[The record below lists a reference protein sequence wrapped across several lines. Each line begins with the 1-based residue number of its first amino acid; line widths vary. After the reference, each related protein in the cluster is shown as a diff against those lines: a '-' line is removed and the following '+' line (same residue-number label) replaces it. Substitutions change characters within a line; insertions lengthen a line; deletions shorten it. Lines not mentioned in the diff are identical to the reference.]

1 MKSFRKHKSDIIN
14 VLTLIAISLVIV
26 LILINFT
33 NFFGSKKDWLSQHIM
48 FPDYLRKLFY
58 DTGDIFPNFAFNL
71 GGGQNI
77 YNISYYGLFN
87 PIILISY
94 LLPFVSMLTYIQVS
108 MVICLIIS
116 IVLLYYF
123 LRRRFD
129 SKIIFV
135 STLLFLTSGC
145 LIFHFH
151 RHIMFVDYIPFL
163 LMSLIGVDKYFDK
176 GKISLLVISI
186 FLMILTSYYFS
197 VVGLVSIL
205 LYAIYRYI
213 EDKKN
218 EKITVKDFFKEGF
231 KFIFIMIIPVMIS
244 CFLLLP
250 TLSSLLGGRT
260 ATNKDISIVELFI
273 PNFDISNTLYSAY
286 SLGLSA
292 IFIISLIYGVVT
304 KKREVKIIS
313 IIFSVFLIFPL
324 FSYIFNGGMYLNGK
338 AFIPLLPVAILII
351 GYFLK
356 NIFNNKNKLKIS
368 IIISLIV
375 VVINLLIFV
384 YKNEYVCLLFVLDM
398 ALLVIFL
405 FIGFK
410 FKKKIL
416 FYIYLGVMSLAL
428 VIPTNFDDE
437 FVTKEFY
444 DTLDYEETSDKVKQV
459 LGNDNS
465 FYRISDQS
473 TKLDKSNYI
482 YDIDYYT
489 GSIYSSLSNS
499 YYKDF
504 YNNLINN
511 EFIYRSY
518 GMLTGNNNIFY
529 NFYMGNKYL
538 LNSSNNML
546 GYKKIADGIYRN
558 EDVLPIGYS
567 TNKIM
572 SLDEYNSLSYFEK
585 LDAYLNYAI
594 VDGDYSDSYVKK
606 VKDYVPD
613 FEVLESK
620 NLNIE
625 EDNDKYSI
633 KASKDNKLVI
643 KLKNV
648 SESDI
653 LLLRFK
659 MLYDNKC
666 SEDDSYITING
677 VSNKLTCRSW
687 KYHNN
692 NYDFEYSLSGN
703 ENLEITFSEGKFKLS
718 DPSFAIYNY
727 NDLVSIND
735 EISPFVIDR
744 DKTKG
749 DVIEG
754 SINVK
759 EDGYFKL
766 SIPYDEGF
774 EIYVD
779 GEKTPYEVVN
789 KSFIGFKIKEG
800 NHDIRIVYVSPL
812 FKEGLVISCIGLVL
826 FVGTVI
832 YYRKRKY
839 NLFLDNSMIF

>member
-1 MKSFRKHKSDIIN
+1 MKSLSKHKNDIIN
-14 VLTLIAISLVIV
+14 ILTLIIISLVIV
-26 LILINFT
+26 LVLVNFT
-33 NFFGSKKDWLSQHIM
+33 NFFGSKKDWISQHVM

-94 LLPFVSMLTYIQVS
+94 LLPFVSMITYIELS
-108 MVICLIIS
+108 MIVCLIVS
-116 IVLLYYF
+116 IILMYYF

-129 SKIIFV
+129 LKVSFV
-135 STLLFLTSGC
+135 STLLFLTAGC
-145 LIFHFH
+145 FIFHLH
-151 RHIMFVDYIPFL
+151 RHIMFVDYMPFL
-163 LMSLIGVDKYFDK
+163 LMALIGVDKYFDK
-176 GKISLLVISI
+176 KKITLLVIAI

-197 VVGLVSIL
+197 VVGLVCVL
-205 LYAIYRYI
+205 LYGIFRYI
-213 EDKKN
+213 EDKRCD
-218 EKITVKDFFKEGF
+218 KIAVKDFFREGF
-231 KFIFIMIIPVMIS
+231 KFIFIMLIPVFLS

-250 TLSSLLGGRT
+250 TAYSLLDGRT
-260 ATNKDISIVELFI
+260 ATNKSISLLGLFI
-273 PNFDISNTLYSAY
+273 PNFDISNTLYSSY

-292 IFIISLIYGVVT
+292 IFIIALIYGIIT
-304 KKREVKIIS
+304 KERAVKVIS
-313 IIFSVFLIFPL
+313 IIFSVLLVFPIFD
-324 FSYIFNGGMYLNGK
+324 YVFNGGMYLNGK
-338 AFIPLLPVAILII
+338 AFIPIIPLAILLIS
-351 GYFLK
+351 YFLK
-356 NIFNNKNKLKIS
+356 NVFNNKNKLKIS

-375 VVINLLIFV
+375 VVINLLVFV
-384 YKNEYVCLLFVLDM
+384 YKEQNLCLLFVVDM
-398 ALLVIFL
+398 VLLIIFL
-405 FIGFK
+405 LISYK
-410 FKKKIL
+410 LEKKIIL
-416 FYIYLGVMSLAL
+416 HIYLGVMSLVL
-428 VIPTNFDDE
+428 VIPTNFSDT

-444 DTLDYEETSDKVKQV
+444 DTLDYRETNNIVKQV
-459 LGNDNS
+459 LDKDNS
-465 FYRISDQS
+465 FYRMSDQS
-473 TKLDKSNYI
+473 DKLNKANYI
-482 YDIDYYT
+482 YNIDYYT

-538 LNSSNNML
+538 LNSSNGMI
-546 GYKKIADGIYRN
+546 GYDEISDGIYRN

-567 TNKIM
+567 TSKIM
-572 SLDEYNSLSYFEK
+572 SLDEYNRLNYFEK

-594 VDGDYSDSYVKK
+594 VDGDYSGSYVKK
-606 VKDYVPD
+606 IKDYVPD
-613 FEVLESK
+613 YSILENK
-620 NLNIE
+620 NLKIE
-625 EDNDKYSI
+625 ENNGEYFI
-633 KASKDNKLVI
+633 KAFKDNKLVI
-643 KLKNV
+643 KLNNI
-648 SESDI
+648 SDSDI

-703 ENLEITFSEGKFKLS
+703 DNLEITFSEGKFKLS
-718 DPSFAIYNY
+718 NPSFAIYNY
-727 NDLVSIND
+727 NDLTSIND

-759 EDGYFKL
+759 DDGYFKL
-766 SIPYDEGF
+766 SIPYDKGF

-779 GEKTPYEVVN
+779 GKNTPYEVVN
-789 KSFIGFKIKEG
+789 RSFIGFKINEG
-800 NHDIRIVYVSPL
+800 SHDIRVVYVSPL
-812 FKEGLVISCIGLVL
+812 FKEGLVISGVGLVL
-826 FVGTVI
+826 FVVTVI
-832 YYRKRKY
+832 YNRKRKQ
-839 NLFLDNSMIF
+839 S

>member
-1 MKSFRKHKSDIIN
+1 MKKISKHKNDIIS
-14 VLTLIAISLVIV
+14 VLTLIIISLVIV
-26 LILINFT
+26 LILVNFT

-58 DTGDIFPNFAFNL
+58 DTGDFFPNFAFNL

-94 LLPFVSMLTYIQVS
+94 LLPFVSMITYIQFS
-108 MVICLIIS
+108 MIVCLIVS
-116 IVLLYYF
+116 IILMYYF

-129 SKIIFV
+129 SKISFV
-135 STLLFLTSGC
+135 STLLFLTAGC
-145 LIFHFH
+145 FIFHLH
-151 RHIMFVDYIPFL
+151 RHIMFVDYMPFL
-163 LMSLIGVDKYFDK
+163 LMALIGVDKYFDK
-176 GKISLLVISI
+176 KKISLLVISI

-197 VVGLVSIL
+197 VVGLVCVL
-205 LYAIYRYI
+205 LYGIFRYI
-213 EDKKN
+213 EDKKD

-231 KFIFIMIIPVMIS
+231 KYLFVMLIPVIMS
-244 CFLLLP
+244 CVLLLP
-250 TLSSLLGGRT
+250 TLYSLLDGRT
-260 ATNKDISIVELFI
+260 ATNKDISLLGLLI

-292 IFIISLIYGVVT
+292 IFIITLIYGIIT
-304 KKREVKIIS
+304 KKREVKVIS
-313 IIFSVFLIFPL
+313 IIFSILLVFPIFD
-324 FSYIFNGGMYLNGK
+324 YIFNGGMYLNGK
-338 AFIPLLPVAILII
+338 AFIPMLPLAILII

-356 NIFNNKNKLKIS
+356 NVFNNKNKLKIS

-375 VVINLLIFV
+375 AVINLLVFV
-384 YKNEYVCLLFVLDM
+384 YKSEYLCLLFVVDM
-398 ALLVIFL
+398 IVLVIIIL
-405 FIGFK
+405 ISLK
-410 FKKKIL
+410 FKKKMIL
-416 FYIYLGVMSLAL
+416 YIYLGILSLII
-428 VIPTNFDDE
+428 VIPTNFSDV

-444 DTLDYEETSDKVKQV
+444 DTLDYEETSLKVKEV
-459 LGNDNS
+459 LDNDNS
-465 FYRISDQS
+465 FYRMTDQS
-473 TKLDKSNYI
+473 VKLDKSNYI
-482 YDIDYYT
+482 YDVDYYT

-538 LNSSNNML
+538 LNSSNGMM
-546 GYKKIADGIYRN
+546 GYERISDGIYRN

-567 TNKIM
+567 TSKIM
-572 SLDEYNSLSYFEK
+572 SLDEYKSLNYFEK

-606 VKDYVPD
+606 VREYVPD
-613 FEVLESK
+613 YNVLESK
-620 NLNIE
+620 NLSIE
-625 EDNDKYSI
+625 EDNGKYFI
-633 KASKDNKLVI
+633 KASKDNKLVV
-643 KLKNV
+643 KLNNV
-648 SESDI
+648 SDSDI
-653 LLLRFK
+653 VLLRFK
-659 MLYDNKC
+659 MLYNNKC

-677 VSNKLTCRSW
+677 VSNKLSCRRW

-692 NYDFEYSLSGN
+692 NYMFEYSLSGDT
-703 ENLEITFSEGKFKLS
+703 LEITFSEGKFRLT
-718 DPSFAIYNY
+718 DFDMALYDY

-744 DKTKG
+744 DKTKV

-754 SINVK
+754 NINVK
-759 EDGYFKL
+759 DDGYFKL
-766 SIPYDEGF
+766 SIPYDKGF

-779 GEKTPYEVVN
+779 GEKTNYEVVN
-789 KSFIGFKIKEG
+789 KSFIAFRINEG
-800 NHDIRIVYVSPL
+800 SHNIRIVYVSPL
-812 FKEGLVISCIGLVL
+812 FKEGLVISCVGLVL

-832 YYRKRKY
+832 YYRKREKC
-839 NLFLDNSMIF
+839 

>member
-606 VKDYVPD
+606 VKDYVPSYD
-613 FEVLESK
+613 VLESK
-620 NLNIE
+620 NLKIE
-625 EDNDKYSI
+625 EDNGKYFI

-643 KLKNV
+643 KLNNI
-648 SESDI
+648 SDSDI
-653 LLLRFK
+653 LLLKFK
-659 MLYDNKC
+659 MLYNSKC
-666 SEDDSYITING
+666 SVGDSYITING
-677 VSNKLTCRSW
+677 VSNKLSCRKW

-692 NYDFEYSLSGN
+692 NYNFEYSLSGKDT
-703 ENLEITFSEGKFKLS
+703 LEITFSEGKFKLS
-718 DPSFAIYNY
+718 NLSFAIYNY

-754 SINVK
+754 NIDVK
-759 EDGYFKL
+759 NDGYFKL
-766 SIPYDEGF
+766 SIPYDKGF
-774 EIYVD
+774 EVYVD

>member
-1 MKSFRKHKSDIIN
+1 MKKLNKHKNDIIS
-14 VLTLIAISLVIV
+14 VLTLIIISLVIV
-26 LILINFT
+26 LILVNFT
-33 NFFGSKKDWLSQHIM
+33 NFFGSKVDWLSQHIM

-58 DTGDIFPNFAFNL
+58 DTGDFFPNFAFNL

-94 LLPFVSMLTYIQVS
+94 LLPFVSMITYIQFS
-108 MVICLIIS
+108 MIVCLIVS
-116 IVLLYYF
+116 IIFMYYF

-129 SKIIFV
+129 SKISFV
-135 STLLFLTSGC
+135 STLLFLTAGC
-145 LIFHFH
+145 FIFHLH
-151 RHIMFVDYIPFL
+151 RHIMFVDYMPFL
-163 LMSLIGVDKYFDK
+163 LMALIGVDKYFDK
-176 GKISLLVISI
+176 KKISLLVISI

-197 VVGLVSIL
+197 VVGLVCVL
-205 LYAIYRYI
+205 LYGIFRYI

-231 KFIFIMIIPVMIS
+231 KYLFIMFIPVLIS
-244 CFLLLP
+244 CVLLLP
-250 TLSSLLGGRT
+250 TASALLSGRT
-260 ATNKDISIVELFI
+260 ATNKDISLLELLI

-292 IFIISLIYGVVT
+292 IFIIALIYGIVA
-304 KKREVKIIS
+304 KKREVKVIS
-313 IIFSVFLIFPL
+313 IIFSILLVFPIFD
-324 FSYIFNGGMYLNGK
+324 YIFNGGMYLNGK
-338 AFIPLLPVAILII
+338 AFIPLLPLAILLIS
-351 GYFLK
+351 YFLK
-356 NIFNNKNKLKIS
+356 NVFNNKSKLKIS
-368 IIISLIV
+368 IFISLIIA
-375 VVINLLIFV
+375 VINLLVFV
-384 YKNEYVCLLFVLDM
+384 YKSEYLCLLFVVDM
-398 ALLVIFL
+398 VLLVIIIL
-405 FIGFK
+405 ISLK
-410 FKKKIL
+410 FKKKMIL
-416 FYIYLGVMSLAL
+416 YAYLGILSLII
-428 VIPTNFDDE
+428 VIPTNFSDI

-444 DTLDYEETSDKVKQV
+444 DTLDYEETSSKVKQV
-459 LGNDNS
+459 LDNDNS
-465 FYRISDQS
+465 FYRMSDQS
-473 TKLDKSNYI
+473 VKLDKSNYI
-482 YDIDYYT
+482 YDVDYYT

-546 GYKKIADGIYRN
+546 GYERVSDGIYRN

-567 TNKIM
+567 TSKIM
-572 SLDEYNSLSYFEK
+572 SLDEYKSLNYFEK

-606 VKDYVPD
+606 VREYVPD
-613 FEVLESK
+613 YNVLESK
-620 NLNIE
+620 NLSIE
-625 EDNDKYSI
+625 EDNGKYFI
-633 KASKDNKLVI
+633 KASKDNKLVV
-643 KLKNV
+643 KLNNV
-648 SESDI
+648 SDSDI

-677 VSNKLTCRSW
+677 VSNKLSCRRW

-692 NYDFEYSLSGN
+692 NYKFEYSLSGDT
-703 ENLEITFSEGKFKLS
+703 LEITFSEGKFRLT
-718 DPSFAIYNY
+718 DFDMALYDY

-754 SINVK
+754 NIDVK
-759 EDGYFKL
+759 DDGYFKL
-766 SIPYDEGF
+766 SIPYDKGF

-779 GEKTPYEVVN
+779 GKKTSYGVVN
-789 KSFIGFKIKEG
+789 KSFIGFKIDEG
-800 NHDIRIVYVSPL
+800 NHDIRIVYTSPL
-812 FKEGLVISCIGLVL
+812 FKEGLVISGVGLVL
-826 FVGTVI
+826 FVGTGV
-832 YYRKRKY
+832 YYRKKK
-839 NLFLDNSMIF
+839 S

>member
-1 MKSFRKHKSDIIN
+1 MQKIRKHRNDIIN
-14 VLTLIAISLVIV
+14 ILTLIIISLVIILV
-26 LILINFT
+26 LVNFT

-94 LLPFVSMLTYIQVS
+94 LLPFVSMITYIPFS
-108 MVICLIIS
+108 MIICLIVS
-116 IVLLYYF
+116 IVLMYYF

-129 SKIIFV
+129 LKVSFV

-145 LIFHFH
+145 FIFHLH
-151 RHIMFVDYIPFL
+151 RHIMFVDYMPFL
-163 LMSLIGVDKYFDK
+163 LMALIGVDKYFDK
-176 GKISLLVISI
+176 KIISLLVIAI
-186 FLMILTSYYFS
+186 FLIILTSYYFS
-197 VVGLVSIL
+197 VVGLVSVL
-205 LYAIYRYI
+205 LYGIYRYI
-213 EDKKN
+213 EDKRN
-218 EKITVKDFFKEGF
+218 DKITVKDFFREGF
-231 KFIFIMIIPVMIS
+231 RFVFIMLIPVLLS

-250 TLSSLLGGRT
+250 TASALLSGRT
-260 ATNKDISIVELFI
+260 ATNKDISLFGLFI

-292 IFIISLIYGVVT
+292 IFIIALIYGIIT
-304 KKREVKIIS
+304 KKREVKVIS
-313 IIFSVFLIFPL
+313 IIFSILLVFPIFD
-324 FSYIFNGGMYLNGK
+324 YVFNGGMYLNGK
-338 AFIPLLPVAILII
+338 AFIPMLPPAILLI

-356 NIFNNKNKLKIS
+356 NVFNNKNKLKIS
-368 IIISLIV
+368 IITSLIV

-384 YKNEYVCLLFVLDM
+384 YKNEFLCLLFVVDM
-398 ALLVIFL
+398 VLLLIFL
-405 FIGFK
+405 LISFK
-410 FKKKIL
+410 LKKNII
-416 FYIYLGVMSLAL
+416 FYIYLGVMSLVL
-428 VIPTNFDDE
+428 VIPTNFSDI
-437 FVTKEFY
+437 FVTKDFY
-444 DTLDYEETSDKVKQV
+444 DTLDYEETSDKVHQV
-459 LGNDNS
+459 LDRDKS
-465 FYRISDQS
+465 FYRMSDQS
-473 TKLDKSNYI
+473 VKLDKANYI
-482 YDIDYYT
+482 YDVNYYT

-546 GYKKIADGIYRN
+546 GYKKVADGIYRN
-558 EDVLPIGYS
+558 EEVLPTGYS
-567 TNKIM
+567 TSKIM

-620 NLNIE
+620 NLKIE
-625 EDNDKYSI
+625 EDKGEYSI

-643 KLKNV
+643 KLNNI
-648 SESDI
+648 SDSDI
-653 LLLRFK
+653 LLLKFK
-659 MLYDNKC
+659 MLYNSKC
-666 SEDDSYITING
+666 SVGDSYITING
-677 VSNKLTCRSW
+677 VSNKLSCRKW

-692 NYDFEYSLSGN
+692 NYNFEYSLSGN
-703 ENLEITFSEGKFKLS
+703 NTLEITFSEGKFRLS
-718 DPSFAIYNY
+718 NLSSAIYNY

-754 SINVK
+754 NIDVK
-759 EDGYFKL
+759 NDGYFKL
-766 SIPYDEGF
+766 SIPYDKGF

-779 GEKTPYEVVN
+779 GEKTTYEVVN
-789 KSFIGFKIKEG
+789 KSFIGFKINEG
-800 NHDIRIVYVSPL
+800 NHNIKLVYVSPL
-812 FKEGLVISCIGLVL
+812 FKEGLVISCVGLVMFL
-826 FVGTVI
+826 GTLI
-832 YYRKRKY
+832 YYRKRVR
-839 NLFLDNSMIF
+839 

>member
-1 MKSFRKHKSDIIN
+1 MKKLSKHKNDIIS
-14 VLTLIAISLVIV
+14 VLTLIIISLVIV
-26 LILINFT
+26 LILVNFT
-33 NFFGSKKDWLSQHIM
+33 NFFGSKVDWLSQHIM

-94 LLPFVSMLTYIQVS
+94 LLPFVSMMTYIQFS
-108 MVICLIIS
+108 MIICLIVS
-116 IVLLYYF
+116 IALMYYF

-129 SKIIFV
+129 SKICFV
-135 STLLFLTSGC
+135 STLLFLTAGC
-145 LIFHFH
+145 FIFHLH
-151 RHIMFVDYIPFL
+151 RHIMFVDYMPFL
-163 LMSLIGVDKYFDK
+163 LMALIGVDKYFDK
-176 GKISLLVISI
+176 KKISLLVISI

-197 VVGLVSIL
+197 VVGLVCVL
-205 LYAIYRYI
+205 LYGIFRYI

-218 EKITVKDFFKEGF
+218 EKITVKDFFKEWF
-231 KFIFIMIIPVMIS
+231 KYLFVMLIPVIMS
-244 CFLLLP
+244 CVLLLP
-250 TLSSLLGGRT
+250 TLYSLLDGRT
-260 ATNKDISIVELFI
+260 ATNKDISLLGLLI
-273 PNFDISNTLYSAY
+273 PNFNISNTLYSSY

-292 IFIISLIYGVVT
+292 IFIIALIYGIIT
-304 KKREVKIIS
+304 KKREVKVIS
-313 IIFSVFLIFPL
+313 IIFSILLVFPVFD
-324 FSYIFNGGMYLNGK
+324 YIFNGGMYLNGK
-338 AFIPLLPVAILII
+338 AFIPMLPLAILLIS
-351 GYFLK
+351 YFLK
-356 NIFNNKNKLKIS
+356 NVFNNKNKLKIS

-375 VVINLLIFV
+375 VVINLFVFV
-384 YKNEYVCLLFVLDM
+384 YKSEYLCLLFVADM
-398 ALLVIFL
+398 VLLVIVIL
-405 FIGFK
+405 ISFK
-410 FKKKIL
+410 LEKKYVL
-416 FYIYLGVMSLAL
+416 YVYLGIISLIIA
-428 VIPTNFDDE
+428 IPTNFSDI

-444 DTLDYEETSDKVKQV
+444 DTLDYEETSLKVKEV
-459 LGNDNS
+459 LDNDNS
-465 FYRISDQS
+465 FYRMSDQS
-473 TKLDKSNYI
+473 VKLDKSNYI
-482 YDIDYYT
+482 YDVDYYT

-546 GYKKIADGIYRN
+546 GYERIFDGIYRN

-567 TNKIM
+567 TSKIM
-572 SLDEYNSLSYFEK
+572 SLDEYKSLNYFEK

-613 FEVLESK
+613 YNVLESK
-620 NLNIE
+620 NLSIE
-625 EDNDKYSI
+625 EDNGKYFI
-633 KASKDNKLVI
+633 KASKDNKLVV
-643 KLKNV
+643 KLNNV
-648 SESDI
+648 SDSDI
-653 LLLRFK
+653 VLLRFK
-659 MLYDNKC
+659 MLYNNKC

-677 VSNKLTCRSW
+677 VSNKLSCRRW

-692 NYDFEYSLSGN
+692 NYMFEYSLSGDT
-703 ENLEITFSEGKFKLS
+703 LEITFSEGKFRLT
-718 DPSFAIYNY
+718 DFDMALYDY

-754 SINVK
+754 NINVK
-759 EDGYFKL
+759 DDGYFKL

-789 KSFIGFKIKEG
+789 KSFIGFKINEG
-800 NHDIRIVYVSPL
+800 NHNIRIVYVSPL
-812 FKEGLVISCIGLVL
+812 FKEGLVISFVGLVL
-826 FVGTVI
+826 FVGTVV
-832 YYRKRKY
+832 YYRKR
-839 NLFLDNSMIF
+839 MGC

>member
-1 MKSFRKHKSDIIN
+1 MKKLSKHKNDIIS
-14 VLTLIAISLVIV
+14 VLTLIIISLVIV
-26 LILINFT
+26 LILVNFT

-58 DTGDIFPNFAFNL
+58 DTGDFFPNFAFNL

-94 LLPFVSMLTYIQVS
+94 LLPFVSMMTYIEFS
-108 MVICLIIS
+108 MIICLIVS
-116 IVLLYYF
+116 IALMYYF

-129 SKIIFV
+129 SKISFV
-135 STLLFLTSGC
+135 STLLFLTAGC
-145 LIFHFH
+145 FIFHLH
-151 RHIMFVDYIPFL
+151 RHIMFVDYMPFL
-163 LMSLIGVDKYFDK
+163 LMALIGVDKYFYK
-176 GKISLLVISI
+176 KKISLLVISI

-197 VVGLVSIL
+197 VVGLVCVLI
-205 LYAIYRYI
+205 YGIYRYI

-218 EKITVKDFFKEGF
+218 EKFTVKDFFKEGF
-231 KFIFIMIIPVMIS
+231 KFIFIMLISVLMS

-250 TLSSLLGGRT
+250 TLYSLLDGRT
-260 ATNKDISIVELFI
+260 ATNKSISLLGLLI
-273 PNFDISNTLYSAY
+273 PNFDISNTLYSSY

-292 IFIISLIYGVVT
+292 IFIIALIYGIIT
-304 KKREVKIIS
+304 KKCEVKVIS
-313 IIFSVFLIFPL
+313 IIFSVLLVFPIFD
-324 FSYIFNGGMYLNGK
+324 YIFNGGMYLNGK
-338 AFIPLLPVAILII
+338 AFIPLLPLAILII

-538 LNSSNNML
+538 LNSSNGMI
-546 GYKKIADGIYRN
+546 GYDEISDDIYKN
-558 EDVLPIGYS
+558 ENVLPIGYS
-567 TNKIM
+567 TSKTM
-572 SLDEYNSLSYFEK
+572 SLDEYNSLSYYEK
-585 LDAYLNYAI
+585 LDVYLNYAI
-594 VDGDYSDSYVKK
+594 VDGDYSDNYVKK

-692 NYDFEYSLSGN
+692 NYDFEYSLNGN

-800 NHDIRIVYVSPL
+800 NHDIRIVYDSPL
-812 FKEGLVISCIGLVL
+812 FKEGLVISCVGLVL

-832 YYRKRKY
+832 YYKKKKKTV
-839 NLFLDNSMIF
+839 D

>member
-1 MKSFRKHKSDIIN
+1 MKSLSKHKNDIIN
-14 VLTLIAISLVIV
+14 ILTLIIISLVIV
-26 LILINFT
+26 LVLVNFT
-33 NFFGSKKDWLSQHIM
+33 NFFGSKKDWISQHVM

-94 LLPFVSMLTYIQVS
+94 LLPFVSMITYIELS
-108 MVICLIIS
+108 MIVCLIVS
-116 IVLLYYF
+116 IILMYYF

-129 SKIIFV
+129 LKVSFV
-135 STLLFLTSGC
+135 STLLFLTAGC
-145 LIFHFH
+145 FIFHLH
-151 RHIMFVDYIPFL
+151 RHIMFVDYMPFL
-163 LMSLIGVDKYFDK
+163 LMALIGVDKYFDK
-176 GKISLLVISI
+176 KKITLLVIAI

-197 VVGLVSIL
+197 VVGLVCVL
-205 LYAIYRYI
+205 LYGIFRYI
-213 EDKKN
+213 EDKRCD
-218 EKITVKDFFKEGF
+218 KIAVKDFFREGF
-231 KFIFIMIIPVMIS
+231 KFIFIMLIPVFLS

-250 TLSSLLGGRT
+250 TAYSLLDGRT
-260 ATNKDISIVELFI
+260 ATNKSISLLGLFI
-273 PNFDISNTLYSAY
+273 PNFDISNTLYSSY

-292 IFIISLIYGVVT
+292 IFIIALIYGIIT
-304 KKREVKIIS
+304 KKRAVKVIS
-313 IIFSVFLIFPL
+313 IIFSVLLVFPIFD
-324 FSYIFNGGMYLNGK
+324 YVFNGGMYLNGK
-338 AFIPLLPVAILII
+338 AFIPIIPLAILLIS
-351 GYFLK
+351 YFLK
-356 NIFNNKNKLKIS
+356 NVFNNKNKLKIS

-375 VVINLLIFV
+375 VVINLLVFV
-384 YKNEYVCLLFVLDM
+384 YKEQNLCLLFVVDM
-398 ALLVIFL
+398 VLLIIFL
-405 FIGFK
+405 LIGYK
-410 FKKKIL
+410 LEKKIIL
-416 FYIYLGVMSLAL
+416 HIYLGVMSLVL
-428 VIPTNFDDE
+428 VIPTNFSDT

-444 DTLDYEETSDKVKQV
+444 DTLDYRGTNNIVKQV
-459 LGNDNS
+459 LDKDNS
-465 FYRISDQS
+465 FYRMSDQS
-473 TKLDKSNYI
+473 DKLNKANYI
-482 YDIDYYT
+482 YNIDYYT

-538 LNSSNNML
+538 LNSSNGMI
-546 GYKKIADGIYRN
+546 GYDEISDGIYRN

-567 TNKIM
+567 TSKIM
-572 SLDEYNSLSYFEK
+572 SLDEYNRLNYFEK

-594 VDGDYSDSYVKK
+594 VDGDYSGSYVKK
-606 VKDYVPD
+606 IKDYVPD
-613 FEVLESK
+613 YSILENK
-620 NLNIE
+620 NLKIE
-625 EDNDKYSI
+625 ENNGEYFI
-633 KASKDNKLVI
+633 KAFKDNKLVI
-643 KLKNV
+643 KLNNI
-648 SESDI
+648 SDSDI

-703 ENLEITFSEGKFKLS
+703 DNLEITFSEGKFKLS
-718 DPSFAIYNY
+718 NPSFAIYNY
-727 NDLVSIND
+727 NDLTSIND

-759 EDGYFKL
+759 DDGYFKL
-766 SIPYDEGF
+766 SIPYDKGF

-779 GEKTPYEVVN
+779 GKNTPYEVVN
-789 KSFIGFKIKEG
+789 KSFIGFKINEG
-800 NHDIRIVYVSPL
+800 SHDIRIVYVSPL
-812 FKEGLVISCIGLVL
+812 FKEGLVISGVGLVL
-826 FVGTVI
+826 FVVIVI
-832 YYRKRKY
+832 YNRERKQ
-839 NLFLDNSMIF
+839 S

>member
-1 MKSFRKHKSDIIN
+1 MKKLSKHKNDIIS
-14 VLTLIAISLVIV
+14 VLTLIIISLVIV
-26 LILINFT
+26 LILVNFT

-58 DTGDIFPNFAFNL
+58 DTGDFFPNFAFNL

-94 LLPFVSMLTYIQVS
+94 LLPFVSMMTYIEFS
-108 MVICLIIS
+108 MIICLIVS
-116 IVLLYYF
+116 IALMYYF

-129 SKIIFV
+129 SKISFV
-135 STLLFLTSGC
+135 STLLFLTAGC
-145 LIFHFH
+145 FIFHLH
-151 RHIMFVDYIPFL
+151 RHIMFVDYMPFL
-163 LMSLIGVDKYFDK
+163 LMALIGVDKYFYK
-176 GKISLLVISI
+176 KKISLLVISI

-197 VVGLVSIL
+197 VVGLVCVL
-205 LYAIYRYI
+205 LYGIFRYI

-218 EKITVKDFFKEGF
+218 EKFTVKDFFKEGF
-231 KFIFIMIIPVMIS
+231 KYLFIMFISVLMS

-250 TLSSLLGGRT
+250 TLYSLLDGRT
-260 ATNKDISIVELFI
+260 ATNKGISLLGLLI
-273 PNFDISNTLYSAY
+273 PNFDISNTLYSSY

-292 IFIISLIYGVVT
+292 IFIIALIYGIIT
-304 KKREVKIIS
+304 KKCEVKVIS
-313 IIFSVFLIFPL
+313 IIFSVLLVFPIFD
-324 FSYIFNGGMYLNGK
+324 YIFNGGMYLNGK
-338 AFIPLLPVAILII
+338 AFIPLLPLAILII

-538 LNSSNNML
+538 LNSSNGMI
-546 GYKKIADGIYRN
+546 GYDEISDDIYKN
-558 EDVLPIGYS
+558 ENVLPIGYS
-567 TNKIM
+567 TSKTM
-572 SLDEYNSLSYFEK
+572 SLDEYNSLSYYEK
-585 LDAYLNYAI
+585 LDVYLNYAI
-594 VDGDYSDSYVKK
+594 VDGDYSDNYVKK

-692 NYDFEYSLSGN
+692 NYDFEYSLNGN

-800 NHDIRIVYVSPL
+800 NHDIRIVYDSPL
-812 FKEGLVISCIGLVL
+812 FKEGLVISCVGLVL

-832 YYRKRKY
+832 YYKKKKKTV
-839 NLFLDNSMIF
+839 D

>member
-572 SLDEYNSLSYFEK
+572 SLDEYNGLSYFEK

-606 VKDYVPD
+606 VKDYVPH

-754 SINVK
+754 NINVK
-759 EDGYFKL
+759 DDGYFKL
-766 SIPYDEGF
+766 SIPYDKGF

-779 GEKTPYEVVN
+779 DVKTDYEVVN
-789 KSFIGFKIKEG
+789 KSFIGFDISKGSHNIK
-800 NHDIRIVYVSPL
+800 IVYTSPL
-812 FKEGLVISCIGLVL
+812 FKEGLVISCVGLVL
-826 FVGTVI
+826 FLGTVI
-832 YYRKRKY
+832 YYRKRKH
-839 NLFLDNSMIF
+839 S

>member
-313 IIFSVFLIFPL
+313 IIFSVLLIFPL

-567 TNKIM
+567 TNKTM